1 MNPEIDKKDKVISA
15 IANRYSPSKFTDKS
29 INREQLELLFE
40 AARWAPSSF
49 NEQPWFF
56 IIATQEMPSAFERL
70 LELLNPGN
78 RAWAQ
83 SAPVLIL
90 VVAKMYFSRNQKPN
104 PHAWYDVGQA
114 VANFSIQAT
123 SMGLV
128 LHQMGGFDGPRSRE
142 VLKIPEGFEPVV
154 MVALGYPEEPL
165 AISTT
170 IPHVSRK
177 KRTRRQ
183 IEEFVFTG
191 HWGNTF

>member
-1 MNPEIDKKDKVISA
+1 MNPEIDNKDKVISA
-15 IANRYSPSKFTDKS
+15 ITNRYSVSKFANEF
-29 INREQLELLFE
+29 INKEHLELLFE
-40 AARWAPSSF
+40 AARWAPSSY

-56 IIATQEMPSAFERL
+56 IMATRERPSAFEQL

-83 SAPVLIL
+83 SAPVLML
-90 VVAKMYFSRNQKPN
+90 VVAKMYFSRNQRLN

-114 VANFSIQAT
+114 MANFSIQAT

-128 LHQMGGFDGPRSRE
+128 LHQMGGFDGIRARE

-165 AISTT
+165 SISTT
-170 IPHVSRK
+170 ISHVSRK
-177 KRTRRQ
+177 KRTRGK
-183 IEEFVFTG
+183 IEEFVFTEY
-191 HWGNTF
+191 WGNTF